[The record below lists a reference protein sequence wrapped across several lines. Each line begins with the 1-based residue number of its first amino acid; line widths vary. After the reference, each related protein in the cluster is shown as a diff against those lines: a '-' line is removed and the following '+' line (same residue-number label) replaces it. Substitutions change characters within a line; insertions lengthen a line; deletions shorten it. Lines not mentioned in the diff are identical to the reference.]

1 MTPMKFVQEKEMI
14 ERTVDW
20 KELSTSHESEASM
33 QSLQCMVSKAKGKDI
48 RQSTDDVGLS

>member
-14 ERTVDW
+14 ERTVDQ